1 MWKSSLAGLVF
12 LWGALNAAEPSAPP
26 KGGHEGIIVFTFLN
40 HFDRSNETMNSP
52 VKANSSKTFKQLC

>member
-1 MWKSSLAGLVF
+1 